1 VKNIFKVSEFD
12 VLKEMGDKEP
22 EELFGISGE
31 KMNFAKKKPEEEKKA
46 KKDTDGDQIKGGQSM
61 KPEKRR
67 KAKAEAQRHKRKG
80 KNKSELEFEDLVQE
94 CVDEKD
100 GLFFGMDEFKNP
112 FKEEVSE
119 DSDSDHFA
127 GQRARSQKTSKYQRD
142 GSRSTRKGQERMEQL
157 DAMIK
162 EMQSLLNHQTASA
175 GSVAYGLPTI
185 ALTRR
190 TLDVQIKAKQ
200 IEMINDKL
208 IRIMR
213 RPQDYVD
220 LDEDESE

>member
-1 VKNIFKVSEFD
+1 
-12 VLKEMGDKEP
+12 M
-22 EELFGISGE
+22 
-31 KMNFAKKKPEEEKKA
+31 
-46 KKDTDGDQIKGGQSM
+46 
-61 KPEKRR
+61 
-67 KAKAEAQRHKRKG
+67 
-80 KNKSELEFEDLVQE
+80 
-94 CVDEKD
+94 KD
-100 GLFFGMDEFKNP
+100 GLSFGMDEFKNP

-127 GQRARSQKTSKYQRD
+127 VQHARSQKTSKYQRD
-142 GSRSTRKGQERMEQL
+142 GSHSTRKGQERMEQL
-157 DAMIK
+157 NGMIK

-213 RPQDYVD
+213 RPQDYID

>member
-1 VKNIFKVSEFD
+1 
-12 VLKEMGDKEP
+12 
-22 EELFGISGE
+22 
-31 KMNFAKKKPEEEKKA
+31 
-46 KKDTDGDQIKGGQSM
+46 
-61 KPEKRR
+61 
-67 KAKAEAQRHKRKG
+67 
-80 KNKSELEFEDLVQE
+80 
-94 CVDEKD
+94 
-100 GLFFGMDEFKNP
+100 
-112 FKEEVSE
+112 
-119 DSDSDHFA
+119 
-127 GQRARSQKTSKYQRD
+127 
-142 GSRSTRKGQERMEQL
+142 MEQL

-162 EMQSLLNHQTASA
+162 EMQSLLNQQTSTA

-220 LDEDESE
+220 VDDDESE

>member
-1 VKNIFKVSEFD
+1 MSEFD
-12 VLKEMGDKEP
+12 VLREMGDKEP

-31 KMNFAKKKPEEEKKA
+31 KIKFANRRPEEEKKA
-46 KKDTDGDQIKGGQSM
+46 KKETDEDQAKGGQYEKS
-61 KPEKRR
+61 EKRR
-67 KAKAEAQRHKRKG
+67 KVKAEAQKSKKRGRNKG
-80 KNKSELEFEDLVQE
+80 EFEFEDLAQE
-94 CVDEKD
+94 CVDEND
-100 GLFFGMDEFKNP
+100 GLFFGNDDFKNP
-112 FKEEVSE
+112 FKEEISD
-119 DSDSDHFA
+119 DSDSDLFA
-127 GQRARSQKTSKYQRD
+127 GQRLRSQETSKHQRD
-142 GSRSTRKGQERMEQL
+142 GNSSTRKGQERMEQL

-162 EMQSLLNHQTASA
+162 EMQSLLNHQTATA

-220 LDEDESE
+220 PDEDGSEQD